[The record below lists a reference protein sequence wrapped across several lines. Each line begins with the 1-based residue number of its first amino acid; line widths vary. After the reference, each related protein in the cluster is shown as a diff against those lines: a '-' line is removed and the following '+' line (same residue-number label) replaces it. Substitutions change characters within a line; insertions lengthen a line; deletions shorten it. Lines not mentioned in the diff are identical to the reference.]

1 MDKNVMNKLS
11 YGIFVC
17 TAKEGE
23 KDNGCIINT
32 VTQLTTTPNVVSIAV
47 NKANY
52 THDMIVRTREFNVS
66 VINEDG
72 EFEMIKQFGF
82 QSGKDVDKF
91 SPESGHWME
100 ENKSEC
106 KRAAN
111 GIMYITK
118 GVNSYIS
125 CKVKESMDLG
135 THTLFICEVTYG
147 EILNDVPSATYAYY
161 HQHIKTQVEQVGT
174 TADGKAVWKCKICG
188 YVYEGDPIPDD
199 FICPWCK
206 HPSDDFE
213 RVLQL

>member
-11 YGIFVC
+11 YEIFVC
-17 TAKEGE
+17 TAKEGD

-125 CKVKESMDLG
+125 CKVKESIDLG
-135 THTLFICEVTYG
+135 THTLFICEVTDG

-174 TADGKAVWKCKICG
+174 TADGKAVW
-188 YVYEGDPIPDD
+188 
-199 FICPWCK
+199 
-206 HPSDDFE
+206 
-213 RVLQL
+213 

>member
-17 TAKEGE
+17 TAKEGN

-32 VTQLTTTPNVVSIAV
+32 VTQLTTTPNVVSVAV

-52 THDMIVRTREFNVS
+52 THDMIVRTRVFNVS
-66 VINEDG
+66 VINQDG
-72 EFEMIKQFGF
+72 QFDMIKHFGF

-91 SPESGHWME
+91 APGSGHWME
-100 ENKSEC
+100 ENEAAC
-106 KRAAN
+106 LRAAN
-111 GIMYITK
+111 GIMYITE

-125 CKVKESMDLG
+125 CKVKETVDLG
-135 THTLFICEVTYG
+135 THTLFICDVTDG

-161 HQHIKTQVEQVGT
+161 HQNIKTQVEQIGT
-174 TADGKAVWKCKICG
+174 TPEGKAVWKCKICG
-188 YVYEGDPIPDD
+188 YVYEGDPVPED

-206 HPSDDFE
+206 HPAEDFE
-213 RVLQL
+213 RVEG